1 MFILFLSAPTPAPR
15 HNPSSLPTKTPTEL
29 MPSTS
34 PTETCNDSSNVN
46 GLGIDC
52 ESYLDMFTVDAS
64 VICVISI
71 DYAEQCCTLC
81 KSHLIVTHGPSQGT
95 KWVWDKWVKN

>member
-1 MFILFLSAPTPAPR
+1 MFFSSAPTP
-15 HNPSSLPTKTPTEL
+15 TPIHT
-29 MPSTS
+29 PSTS
-34 PTETCNDSSNVN
+34 PTQIPTDLMPSNSPTEICHDSSNVN
-46 GLGIDC
+46 GLGVDC
-52 ESYLDMFTVDAS
+52 ESYLDMFTVDAD

-95 KWVWDKWVKN
+95 K